1 MSNLKIKLTIFLLFL
16 YQILVNKFFL
26 EIKNYGIVLIIIIS
40 FLFFINFLLI
50 IRFRNKLN
58 KVQVIFLVL
67 AIFSSLLFT
76 QIFNSQ
82 ISNQIQVIK
91 KRFIPSKL
99 IFLKNKISNP
109 SLTENVFYGENIEIN
124 KIVNNL
130 EENFKI
136 LFFLDNYK
144 SGLFTN
150 TGELNIKY
158 IGDRKDSRA
167 HFIVKKNNINQ
178 VIFSNAFSDRNIIY
192 LNEYDNN
199 FNFIR
204 QKWKQDYNFDNH
216 QWIVNY
222 NNLLIVPGT
231 KYKVHPIDD
240 TNLKLNDSN
249 FKECKGK
256 IREDTIEIIDIENG
270 KHLKTIKILDE
281 LFKLNKFDSKI
292 LKIDCLDP
300 THLTNIEVVNTV
312 EKSSYFPN
320 GKVGDLLVSLRELST
335 IILLDKDTF
344 NIKWYLFDLTKKQFS
359 TLITNEGNILILDN
373 SSESIINGTSKLYS
387 IDIKNKKIK
396 NFYEASGSDLF
407 DVRYRG
413 KMQIYDKSLII
424 SDSLNGKLLQLKCE
438 EISTLKNCGKLKT
451 LINFKEKFYLAEFY
465 NLK

>member
-1 MSNLKIKLTIFLLFL
+1 MSNLKIKIIIFLLFL
-16 YQILVNKFFL
+16 YQLFVNKFFL
-26 EIKNYGIVLIIIIS
+26 EIKNYGIILIIIIS

-50 IRFRNKLN
+50 IKFRNKLN
-58 KVQVIFLVL
+58 IAQVIFLVL
-67 AIFSSLLFT
+67 VIFSSLLFT

-82 ISNQIQVIK
+82 ISNQIQFIK
-91 KRFIPSKL
+91 KNFISSKL
-99 IFLKNKISNP
+99 LFIKNKISNP
-109 SLTENVFYGENIEIN
+109 SLTENSFYGENIDIN

-144 SGLFTN
+144 SGLLTN

-158 IGDRKDSRA
+158 IGDRIDSRA
-167 HFIVKKNNINQ
+167 HFIVEKNNINQ
-178 VIFSNAFSDRNIIY
+178 VIFSNAFSDRNVIY

-204 QKWKQDYNFDNH
+204 QKWKQDYDFDNH
-216 QWIVNY
+216 QWLVNY
-222 NNLLIVPGT
+222 DNLLIVPGS
-231 KYKVHPIDD
+231 KYRTHPIDD
-240 TNLKLNDSN
+240 NNLKLNESN

-281 LFKLNKFDSKI
+281 LFKLKKFDSKI

-300 THLTNIEVVNTV
+300 THLTNIEVVNSL
-312 EKSSYFPN
+312 EKASHFPD
-320 GKVGDLLVSLRELST
+320 GKVGDLLVSLRELNT
-335 IILLDKDTF
+335 IVLLDKDTF
-344 NIKWYLFDLTKKQFS
+344 NIKWHLFDLTKKQFS
-359 TLITNEGNILILDN
+359 TLITNQGNILILDN
-373 SSESIINGTSKLYS
+373 SSQSIINGTSKLYS
-387 IDIKNKKIK
+387 IDIKNKKIE

-407 DVRYRG
+407 DVWYRG
-413 KMQIYDKSLII
+413 KMQIYDNSLII

-438 EISTLKNCGKLKT
+438 VISTLKNCSKLKT